1 MVALEFFVNRA
12 NMKEGT
18 MARLQDVL
26 LNQFAAANSTLDFTI
41 QDLSMEQ
48 LHHIAEGATIG
59 SPASIYFHVAVVED
73 MVVSIYLKGGPIL
86 YDAGNWGEIIPTTQP
101 HRGPSSME
109 WARTIRYDN
118 IQGVRAYVAAVREQ
132 TRTYIESLTDEDF
145 DRQIDFFTG
154 PTAQVNVLTWLAWNT
169 ANHTGEIAAIRGLS
183 GMKGLPY

>member
-1 MVALEFFVNRA
+1 MA
-12 NMKEGT
+12 N
-18 MARLQDVL
+18 LQDVL

-59 SPASIYFHVAVVED
+59 SPASIYFHVACVED
-73 MVVSIYLKGGPIL
+73 LVVNQFLTGRPWL
-86 YDAGNWGEIIPTTQP
+86 YDSQNWIETIPTAQP

-118 IQGVRAYVAAVREQ
+118 LGGVRAYVAAVREQ
-132 TRTYIESLTDEDF
+132 TKTYIESLSDEDF
-145 DRQIDFFTG
+145 DREIPFFTG

-169 ANHTGEIAAIRGLS
+169 ANHTGEIAAIRGLN